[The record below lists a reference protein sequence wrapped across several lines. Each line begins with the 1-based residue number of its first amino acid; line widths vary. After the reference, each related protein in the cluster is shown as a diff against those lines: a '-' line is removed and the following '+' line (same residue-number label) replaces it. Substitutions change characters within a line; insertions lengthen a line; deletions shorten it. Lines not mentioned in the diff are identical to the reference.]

1 MNLESARRK
10 SGRRAA
16 GKEKSLEEEA
26 EEARASAVG
35 GAGMC
40 LRPGPAYPEIVETCY
55 NGWNGLEGEG
65 SQYGYWNGKVTAN
78 YNSNACLKKYRAKYG
93 TTSSQPTSAYFWW
106 ECSFYPDYAAQF
118 AVVGIGGDPG
128 RNNVASYTNGVCPC
142 FCLALP
148 DIYYSMRAPKAR
160 KSRRGGNDLSVPKY
174 QRSESNVQF
183 VTKAAAL
190 EAAVGAMCARLPK
203 RWTETR
209 ARYITDCASDV
220 LKNAV
225 RANAIWPKTEDD
237 LARREG
243 HIQEAVGAC
252 QELQARL
259 DALLVA
265 RPMKAVKGKDGET
278 ERMVPCVP
286 DGLLFQ
292 IAEKAEEEV
301 RLLKGVAKSDRRRW
315 RGRKAPIKA
324 CSVPHRA
331 DSAYARKRAARRAR
345 KR

>member
-1 MNLESARRK
+1 MEEIAR
-10 SGRRAA
+10 
-16 GKEKSLEEEA
+16 
-26 EEARASAVG
+26 EARTSAAG

-40 LRPGPAYPEIVETCY
+40 LRHGTAYPEIVETCY

-65 SQYGYWNGKVTAN
+65 AQYGYWNGKVAKN
-78 YNSNACLKKYRAKYG
+78 YGSNACLKKYRAKNLA
-93 TTSSQPTSAYFWW
+93 TSAQPTSASYWW
-106 ECSFYPDYAAQF
+106 ERSVFPSHAAHF
-118 AVVGIGGDPG
+118 AYVNSYGNPGGH
-128 RNNVASYTNGVCPC
+128 NSASDTNGVCPC
-142 FCLALP
+142 FCHALLL
-148 DIYYSMRAPKAR
+148 IYYSMPAPKAR
-160 KSRRGGNDLSVPKY
+160 KSRRGGNTLSVPKY
-174 QRSESNVQF
+174 QRDESNVQF
-183 VTKAAAL
+183 VTTAAAL

-203 RWTETR
+203 RWMETR

-265 RPMKAVKGKDGET
+265 RPMKAVKGKDSET
-278 ERMVPCVP
+278 TRMVPCVP

-315 RGRKAPIKA
+315 RGRRAPIKA
-324 CSVPHRA
+324 CAAPNRA
-331 DSAYARKRAARRAR
+331 DSAHARKRAARRAR

>member
-1 MNLESARRK
+1 MS
-10 SGRRAA
+10 
-16 GKEKSLEEEA
+16 
-26 EEARASAVG
+26 
-35 GAGMC
+35 
-40 LRPGPAYPEIVETCY
+40 I
-55 NGWNGLEGEG
+55 
-65 SQYGYWNGKVTAN
+65 
-78 YNSNACLKKYRAKYG
+78 
-93 TTSSQPTSAYFWW
+93 
-106 ECSFYPDYAAQF
+106 
-118 AVVGIGGDPG
+118 
-128 RNNVASYTNGVCPC
+128 
-142 FCLALP
+142 
-148 DIYYSMRAPKAR
+148 
-160 KSRRGGNDLSVPKY
+160 PKY
-174 QRSESNVQF
+174 QRNESNVQF

-243 HIQEAVGAC
+243 HVQEAVGAC

-265 RPMKAVKGKDGET
+265 RPMKTVKGKDGET
-278 ERMVPCVP
+278 TRMVPCVP

-315 RGRKAPIKA
+315 RGRRAPI
-324 CSVPHRA
+324 RA
-331 DSAYARKRAARRAR
+331 SSAPSRAESSHARKRAARRAR
-345 KR
+345 ER

>member
-1 MNLESARRK
+1 M
-10 SGRRAA
+10 
-16 GKEKSLEEEA
+16 
-26 EEARASAVG
+26 
-35 GAGMC
+35 
-40 LRPGPAYPEIVETCY
+40 ETCY

-78 YNSNACLKKYRAKYG
+78 YNNNACLKKYRPGY
-93 TTSSQPTSAYFWW
+93 TSASFWW
-106 ECSFYPDYAAQF
+106 ERSVNPDYATIF
-118 AVVGIGGDPG
+118 ANVGINGDPS
-128 RNNVASYTNGVCPC
+128 RYNNASYTNYVCPC
-142 FCLALP
+142 FCLTLLLLN
-148 DIYYSMRAPKAR
+148 YYSMRAPKTR
-160 KSRRGGNDLSVPKY
+160 KFVKGGNDLSVPKY
-174 QRSESNVQF
+174 QRNESNVQF

-190 EAAVGAMCARLPK
+190 EAAVGAMCTRLPR
-203 RWTETR
+203 RWMETR

-265 RPMKAVKGKDGET
+265 RPTKTVKGKDGET
-278 ERMVPCVP
+278 TRMVPCVP

-315 RGRKAPIKA
+315 RVRRAPIRTCA
-324 CSVPHRA
+324 ASNRA
-331 DSAYARKRAARRAR
+331 DTAYARKRAARRAR
-345 KR
+345 ER

>member
-1 MNLESARRK
+1 MPKRK
-10 SGRRAA
+10 A
-16 GKEKSLEEEA
+16 K
-26 EEARASAVG
+26 EARASAAG
-35 GAGMC
+35 GAGPQG
-40 LRPGPAYPEIVETCY
+40 RPVPAYPEIVETCY
-55 NGWNGLEGEG
+55 SGWNGLEGEG
-65 SQYGYWNGKVTAN
+65 VQYGYWNGKVTKNSSAN
-78 YNSNACLKKYRAKYG
+78 DCLKKYRAKYQV
-93 TTSSQPTSAYFWW
+93 TSAQPTSAYYWW
-106 ECSFYPDYAAQF
+106 ERSVSPSNATDFASVNYTGNPGLNTYASNT
-118 AVVGIGGDPG
+118 G
-128 RNNVASYTNGVCPC
+128 GVCPC
-142 FCLALP
+142 FCLVLLL
-148 DIYYSMRAPKAR
+148 INYSMRAPKAR
-160 KSRRGGNDLSVPKY
+160 KSRRGGYTLSVPKY
-174 QRSESNVQF
+174 QRNESNVQF

-209 ARYITDCASDV
+209 TRYITDCASDV
-220 LKNAV
+220 IKNAV

-265 RPMKAVKGKDGET
+265 RPMKAVKDKNGET
-278 ERMVPCVP
+278 TRMVPCVP

-315 RGRKAPIKA
+315 RGRRAPIR
-324 CSVPHRA
+324 PHAAPSRA
-331 DSAYARKRAARRAR
+331 ESAHARKRAARRAR
-345 KR
+345 ER

>member
-106 ECSFYPDYAAQF
+106 ERSFYPDYAAQF

>member
-1 MNLESARRK
+1 MRL
-10 SGRRAA
+10 GT
-16 GKEKSLEEEA
+16 
-26 EEARASAVG
+26 
-35 GAGMC
+35 
-40 LRPGPAYPEIVETCY
+40 AYPEIVETCY

-93 TTSSQPTSAYFWW
+93 PTSSQPTSAIFWW
-106 ECSFYPDYAAQF
+106 ECSVLPSNAATF
-118 AVVGIGGDPG
+118 AGVNKGDPSSSG
-128 RNNVASYTNGVCPC
+128 IAGSTLSVCPC
-142 FCLALP
+142 FCLALLA
-148 DIYYSMRAPKAR
+148 IYYSMRAPKAQ
-160 KSRRGGNDLSVPKY
+160 KPQRGGNELSVPKY

-203 RWTETR
+203 RWTEMRT
-209 ARYITDCASDV
+209 RYITDCASDV

-237 LARREG
+237 FARREG

-265 RPMKAVKGKDGET
+265 RPMKAVKSKDSET
-278 ERMVPCVP
+278 TRMVPCVP

-315 RGRKAPIKA
+315 RGRRAQVRASSAPN
-324 CSVPHRA
+324 RA
-331 DSAYARKRAARRAR
+331 DSAHARKRAVKRAR
-345 KR
+345 ER

>member
-1 MNLESARRK
+1 ML
-10 SGRRAA
+10 
-16 GKEKSLEEEA
+16 
-26 EEARASAVG
+26 
-35 GAGMC
+35 
-40 LRPGPAYPEIVETCY
+40 
-55 NGWNGLEGEG
+55 
-65 SQYGYWNGKVTAN
+65 
-78 YNSNACLKKYRAKYG
+78 
-93 TTSSQPTSAYFWW
+93 
-106 ECSFYPDYAAQF
+106 
-118 AVVGIGGDPG
+118 
-128 RNNVASYTNGVCPC
+128 
-142 FCLALP
+142 
-148 DIYYSMRAPKAR
+148 APKAR
-160 KSRRGGNDLSVPKY
+160 KYRRGGNTLSVPEY
-174 QRSESNVQF
+174 QRNESNVQF

-265 RPMKAVKGKDGET
+265 RPMKAVRAKDGET
-278 ERMVPCVP
+278 TRMVPYVP
-286 DGLLFQ
+286 DGFLFQ

-301 RLLKGVAKSDRRRW
+301 RLLKGVAKLDRRRW
-315 RGRKAPIKA
+315 RGRRAPIRA
-324 CSVPHRA
+324 CAAPNRA
-331 DSAYARKRAARRAR
+331 ESTYARKRAARRAR
-345 KR
+345 ER

>member
-1 MNLESARRK
+1 MRRCP
-10 SGRRAA
+10 
-16 GKEKSLEEEA
+16 
-26 EEARASAVG
+26 
-35 GAGMC
+35 GA
-40 LRPGPAYPEIVETCY
+40 AYPEIVETCN

-65 SQYGYWNGKVTAN
+65 SQYGYWNGKVAN
-78 YNSNACLKKYRAKYG
+78 NYSSNACLKKYRAKNLA
-93 TTSSQPTSAYFWW
+93 TSAQPTSAGIWW
-106 ECSFYPDYAAQF
+106 ERSVSPTSATHF
-118 AVVGIGGDPG
+118 ALVGNFGDPSG
-128 RNNVASYTNGVCPC
+128 SIASYANGVCPC
-142 FCLALP
+142 FCLILL
-148 DIYYSMRAPKAR
+148 KAVSVQCAR
-160 KSRRGGNDLSVPKY
+160 RRLENLRGGCKLSVPKY
-174 QRSESNVQF
+174 QRNESNVQF
-183 VTKAAAL
+183 VTKACAL

-265 RPMKAVKGKDGET
+265 HPMKAVKDKDGET
-278 ERMVPCVP
+278 TRMVPCVP

-315 RGRKAPIKA
+315 RGRRAPIRA
-324 CSVPHRA
+324 CAAPSRA
-331 DSAYARKRAARRAR
+331 DSAHARKRAARRAR
-345 KR
+345 ER

>member
-1 MNLESARRK
+1 M
-10 SGRRAA
+10 
-16 GKEKSLEEEA
+16 
-26 EEARASAVG
+26 
-35 GAGMC
+35 
-40 LRPGPAYPEIVETCY
+40 
-55 NGWNGLEGEG
+55 
-65 SQYGYWNGKVTAN
+65 
-78 YNSNACLKKYRAKYG
+78 
-93 TTSSQPTSAYFWW
+93 
-106 ECSFYPDYAAQF
+106 
-118 AVVGIGGDPG
+118 
-128 RNNVASYTNGVCPC
+128 
-142 FCLALP
+142 
-148 DIYYSMRAPKAR
+148 
-160 KSRRGGNDLSVPKY
+160 SVPKY
-174 QRSESNVQF
+174 QRNESNVQF

-203 RWTETR
+203 RWMETR

-265 RPMKAVKGKDGET
+265 RPMKAVKDKDGET
-278 ERMVPCVP
+278 TRMVPCVP

-315 RGRKAPIKA
+315 RGRRAQIRA
-324 CSVPHRA
+324 CSAPQRA
-331 DSAYARKRAARRAR
+331 ESTHARKRAARRAR
-345 KR
+345 ER

>member
-1 MNLESARRK
+1 MRL
-10 SGRRAA
+10 
-16 GKEKSLEEEA
+16 
-26 EEARASAVG
+26 
-35 GAGMC
+35 
-40 LRPGPAYPEIVETCY
+40 GPVYPEIVETCVSS
-55 NGWNGLEGEG
+55 WNGLEGEG
-65 SQYGYWNGKVTAN
+65 TQYEYWNGKVTKNNNAN
-78 YNSNACLKKYRAKYG
+78 DCLKKYQAKYQ
-93 TTSSQPTSAYFWW
+93 TTSAQPASAYGWW
-106 ECSFYPDYAAQF
+106 ERSVYPNIATDFARVGSTGGPNYSSYASNL
-118 AVVGIGGDPG
+118 G
-128 RNNVASYTNGVCPC
+128 GVCPC
-142 FCLALP
+142 FCLSL
-148 DIYYSMRAPKAR
+148 ILLIYSMRAPKAR
-160 KSRRGGNDLSVPKY
+160 KSRRGGYTLSVPKY
-174 QRSESNVQF
+174 QRNESNVQF

-209 ARYITDCASDV
+209 TRYITDCASDV

-265 RPMKAVKGKDGET
+265 RPMKVVKDKDSET
-278 ERMVPCVP
+278 TRMVPCVP

-315 RGRKAPIKA
+315 RGRRAPIRA
-324 CSVPHRA
+324 CAAPSRA
-331 DSAYARKRAARRAR
+331 DTAHARKRAARRAR
-345 KR
+345 ER